1 MTTHKIIEN
10 YRYGLNQSNLYLK
23 IERNGIDFIPGS
35 CVSMFDRTYSIAS
48 GSNQHEC
55 LEFLIK
61 LVPNGDASKRISQ
74 LKPADTIEIQ
84 DVFSYFTPGLNQT
97 HHNYTYFATGTGIAP
112 FRSAL
117 LSYDHRPHTVFWGG
131 KMISECWDLLDI
143 ENINVKLAHSAN
155 QPAKL
160 PARIT
165 DIKDNILLSPDH
177 TYYLCGLDAM
187 IDEISNFLI
196 ENQISYE
203 QIQTEQF
210 FQKSS

>member
-1 MTTHKIIEN
+1 MTIHKVIETI
-10 YRYGLNQSNLYLK
+10 RYGLNQSNVYLK
-23 IERNGIDFIPGS
+23 IERNNIDFIPGS

-48 GSNQHEC
+48 SSNQKDF

-61 LVPNGDASKRISQ
+61 LVPGGDASKQITL
-74 LKPADTIEIQ
+74 LKPNDTIEIQ

-97 HHNYTYFATGTGIAP
+97 QNNYTYFATGTGIAP

-117 LSYDHRPHTVFWGG
+117 LTYDHRPHTVFWGG
-131 KMISECWDLLDI
+131 KLISEAWDLLDI
-143 ENINVKLAHSAN
+143 ADINLKIAHSAN
-155 QPAKL
+155 QPANH
-160 PARIT
+160 PSRIT
-165 DIKDNILLSPDH
+165 DMKQQITISSDH

-196 ENQISYE
+196 EHGVTYE